1 VLTSHQS
8 TGMQMCIGNNVK
20 GCYKKGWWKMGVFFI
35 KSIFMRGVASAIY
48 IYKKWSK
55 MYPNLNNKRQNGS
68 RMPDLISL
76 SQVKKNA

>member
-1 VLTSHQS
+1 
-8 TGMQMCIGNNVK
+8 
-20 GCYKKGWWKMGVFFI
+20 MGVFFI

-48 IYKKWSK
+48 IYKKWSG
-55 MYPNLNNKRQNGS
+55 MYPNINNKRQNGS